1 MDLVSYIK
9 TKYPDA
15 EFELADN
22 GDGTFI
28 SKWSSTSIQPTMQE
42 LMDAMW
48 AEKAGDN
55 RTAEQKLD
63 DLRKNKQRELEASCA
78 DDLAYGY
85 QYIKDGV
92 QYRFSFD
99 IEAQLN
105 FQGGKPLLEKGIVP
119 FIPWTAYD
127 PDGKRVRINLTLE
140 DLEGMELAQFH
151 HKSDVTAKYND
162 LLLNHLYVATTEDDI
177 KAISWG
183 EMI

>member
-1 MDLVSYIK
+1 MDLQSYIK
-9 TKYPDA
+9 SKYPDA

-28 SKWSSTSIQPTMQE
+28 SKWNSKSIQPSMQE
-42 LMDAMW
+42 LMDGMW
-48 AEKAGDN
+48 IEKSGI
-55 RTAEQKLD
+55 TVTEEQRIVN
-63 DLRKNKQRELEASCA
+63 LRKAKQKELELSCA

-127 PDGKRVRINLTLE
+127 PNGNRVRLNLTLSDFE
-140 DLEGMELAQFH
+140 SMQLAQFH
-151 HKSDVTAKYND
+151 HKCDVTAKYND
-162 LLLNHLYVATTEDDI
+162 LLLNKLYKAQTDDEI
-177 KAISWG
+177 NSISWG
-183 EMI
+183 IMI